1 MSILKSSIAKII
13 VDRRLLLI

>member
-1 MSILKSSIAKII
+1 MSILKSSITKIL